1 MTRLGLQALMK
12 FKDSGI
18 HLRIHQNPTPVDLL
32 RHPEKDLF
40 FMTPKRPIHYEL
52 GSEAFSKLVTFY
64 AQWDRLHMSD
74 IVVEGNGMLWERM
87 ESEGLVFGSR
97 FLP

>member
-1 MTRLGLQALMK
+1 MK

-18 HLRIHQNPTPVDLL
+18 HLRIHQNSTPVDLL
-32 RHPEKDLF
+32 RHPEKGLF

-64 AQWDRLHMSD
+64 AQWDRLHVSD
-74 IVVEGNGMLWERM
+74 IVVEGNSMLWERM

>member
-1 MTRLGLQALMK
+1 MK

-18 HLRIHQNPTPVDLL
+18 HLRIHQNPTSVDLL
-32 RHPEKDLF
+32 HHPEKDLF

-52 GSEAFSKLVTFY
+52 GSETFSKLVTFY
-64 AQWDRLHMSD
+64 VQWDRLHVSD
-74 IVVEGNGMLWERM
+74 VVVEGNGMLWERM